1 MIKKQMQ
8 QIVTASYKKGLLDET
23 FVNNVLLHLTR
34 KDQKKYINELKTF
47 EQKNSVTV
55 TTAYPL
61 SEKDMEKIIA
71 LYPNKKINV
80 EIDPLLILGV
90 TIVDTDMVYSANLA
104 DTLDKMVTYISK
116 V

>member
-1 MIKKQMQ
+1 MIKIQMQ
-8 QIVTASYKKGLLDET
+8 QIVAASYKKGVLDET
-23 FVNNVLLHLTR
+23 FINDVLEHLSR

-61 SEKDMEKIIA
+61 SEKDMKKIIT
-71 LYPNKKINV
+71 LYPYKKINV
-80 EIDPLLILGV
+80 EIDSLLILGV
-90 TIVDTDMVYSANLA
+90 TIVDNDMVYSTNLA
-104 DTLDKMVTYISK
+104 DTLDKMVTYISE